1 MELDRL
7 LKNIERFGIDVITLK
22 SKREIEG
29 MNKSGAILAATH
41 LMLKNKLYVGMDTW
55 EIEKLVDDF
64 IQSHN
69 ATASEKGV
77 DGYKYATCIS
87 INDEVAHAI
96 PRKGLKLKNHD
107 VVTVDFCVNWQG
119 YQSDSAWTY
128 VIGESTPEIEH
139 LLSVTHKALYL
150 GIEQAQVGSRVG
162 DIGYAIQ
169 NYVENEEHMGDV
181 RELIGH
187 GIGPSV
193 HEEPDIFH
201 YGKPHRGLRLK
212 EGMVIT
218 IEPMV
223 NLGGSS
229 HIQTKFMPRI
239 DWEYYVSGDNSL
251 SAQFEHT
258 LAITND
264 GPKILTS
271 QDKIFDKEFLI

>member
-1 MELDRL
+1 M
-7 LKNIERFGIDVITLK
+7 ITLK
-22 SKREIEG
+22 SAREIAG
-29 MNKSGAILAATH
+29 MNKSGAILAAAH
-41 LMLKNKLYVGMDTW
+41 RMLRDKIVVGMDTW
-55 EIEKLVDDF
+55 EIEQLVDNF
-64 IQSHN
+64 IQAHG

-128 VIGESTPEIEH
+128 VVGESTPEIER
-139 LLSVTHKALYL
+139 LLAVTHKALYL
-150 GIEQAQVGSRVG
+150 GIEQAQVGNRVG

-169 NYVENEEHMGDV
+169 NYVENQAHMGDV

-201 YGKPHRGLRLK
+201 YGRPHHGLRLRA
-212 EGMVIT
+212 GMVIT

-223 NLGGSS
+223 NAGGSS
-229 HIQTKFMPRI
+229 HIETKVMPKI
-239 DWEYYVSGDNSL
+239 DWEYYVSADRSL
-251 SAQFEHT
+251 AAQFEHT
-258 LAITND
+258 LAITAT

-271 QDKIFDKEFLI
+271 QDNVFDQKYLL